1 MFRNKREFYQSQ
13 KSLLVRII
21 LLVSENRFNKL
32 KTYSNVYPGSVTW
45 TDKIATLILLVFF
58 CPRKW
63 VKKYRSAWSSRQKS
77 EKTNHFPIFLKTIV
91 LRHFENAKWFV
102 ISISIM
108 ISKITWK
115 WLKNG
120 MTDDLKT
127 FKQSKEV
134 RLMILGEFSQRLEC
148 LIIASLKVNLFG
160 RNLSVISITIYQ

>member
-1 MFRNKREFYQSQ
+1 MLRNKREFYQSQ
-13 KSLLVRII
+13 KSLLVRI
-21 LLVSENRFNKL
+21 SENRFNKL
-32 KTYSNVYPGSVTW
+32 KTYSNVYPCSVTW
-45 TDKIATLILLVFF
+45 TDKITTLILLVFI

-63 VKKYRSAWSSRQKS
+63 VIKYRSAWSSRQKS

-91 LRHFENAKWFV
+91 LRHFENVKWSV
-102 ISISIM
+102 ISISII

-120 MTDDLKT
+120 MTGDLKT
-127 FKQSKEV
+127 FKRSKEV

-160 RNLSVISITIYQ
+160 RNLSVISITIYQYFV